1 MNQSLLNESIVSIS
15 QSKKN
20 IIPSFKLDLSKC
32 KKEEDFGNIEDG
44 ELEQLQN
51 ELQMQSMMGNEIEL
65 SQQSSIT
72 HDVNQIEIEMIEN
85 PDQNIDNMK
94 IYVADDSYRK
104 HQASLK
110 KQKIQAKASPTKI
123 VVQQAKVKGL
133 HPELIEK
140 LKKSKEK
147 LITNAKSDDPS
158 LKIGVKT
165 VRNPTPVPSKQ
176 RVTAQNE
183 STASHLE
190 KKVNKTE
197 RIHEQESMIQI
208 SEEAKEKRPTCPACQ
223 QYAQD
228 LELKNQELVKD
239 FEQMKMQLHLY
250 QEALVNI
257 KKNLNLTIQFEFEHL
272 EDRKDSERPK
282 TVAVSQ
288 FANKVQMVFRR
299 MYGDLEKERD
309 HSSKLQK
316 TIKFYQKKL
325 VESQKMQVQQV
336 ALTQSSQD
344 KSSLQQSVNKQFPSF
359 KEQSFKLINKL
370 QIPNINNNEY
380 NT

>member
-1 MNQSLLNESIVSIS
+1 MKVPDKLNMQNQSVNQSVNQSLLNESIVSIS

-51 ELQMQSMMGNEIEL
+51 ELQMQSMMGNDIEL

-110 KQKIQAKASPTKI
+110 KQKLQAKTSPTKI

-165 VRNPTPVPSKQ
+165 VRNPTPVPSK
-176 RVTAQNE
+176 
-183 STASHLE
+183 
-190 KKVNKTE
+190 
-197 RIHEQESMIQI
+197 
-208 SEEAKEKRPTCPACQ
+208 
-223 QYAQD
+223 
-228 LELKNQELVKD
+228 
-239 FEQMKMQLHLY
+239 
-250 QEALVNI
+250 
-257 KKNLNLTIQFEFEHL
+257 
-272 EDRKDSERPK
+272 
-282 TVAVSQ
+282 
-288 FANKVQMVFRR
+288 
-299 MYGDLEKERD
+299 
-309 HSSKLQK
+309 
-316 TIKFYQKKL
+316 
-325 VESQKMQVQQV
+325 
-336 ALTQSSQD
+336 
-344 KSSLQQSVNKQFPSF
+344 
-359 KEQSFKLINKL
+359 
-370 QIPNINNNEY
+370 
-380 NT
+380 